1 MLFRSD
7 RDASWHPLDALPE
20 LALDHARIVDD
31 GLWRLKARI
40 ADKAWF
46 MRVGGGLLPE
56 EFTLRQAQ
64 QLYEALR
71 GEEVDAA
78 NFRRDVRATG
88 LLEDTGSLRSE
99 GPGRPGR
106 LYRRA

>member
-1 MLFRSD
+1 MTTTAPRPARLRLGAIVAAIVLPAIVVVVLVLLLTGGDDDAAQVSVYPGPKTLAAS
-7 RDASWHPLDALPE
+7 RDTT
-20 LALDHARIVDD
+20 I
-31 GLWRLKARI
+31 
-40 ADKAWF
+40 
-46 MRVGGGLLPE
+46 
-56 EFTLRQAQ
+56 T
-64 QLYEALR
+64 LR